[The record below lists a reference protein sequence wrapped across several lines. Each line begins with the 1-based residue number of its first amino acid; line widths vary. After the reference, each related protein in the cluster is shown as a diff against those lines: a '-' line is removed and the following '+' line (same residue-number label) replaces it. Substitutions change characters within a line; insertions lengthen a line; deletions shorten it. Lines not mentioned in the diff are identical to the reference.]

1 MVHVLHRGVTAHKAS
16 EPSAVRIVDHVDQQ
30 HLFPASFQPVVGT
43 GVPLHQ
49 LAKTLRRGR
58 HSWIFST
65 RYLCARHSLAPI
77 IHCRTVSRLTSISC
91 FLAKY
96 SAASVRPEFPV
107 HRLQQN
113 RYCLL
118 FRVGTDL
125 AVGRKSSQ
133 RVRHDF
139 VATAFQL
146 PQQPPHVPFRDPQ
159 FCCCLLLGGRHR
171 SGSQEARRRSQ

>member
-1 MVHVLHRGVTAHKAS
+1 MDLLDSLLVRSPQLGANHPLPHGLPAHFN
-16 EPSAVRIVDHVDQQ
+16 IVFLGQI
-30 HLFPASFQPVVGT
+30 
-43 GVPLHQ
+43 
-49 LAKTLRRGR
+49 LRSQR
-58 HSWIFST
+58 
-65 RYLCARHSLAPI
+65 
-77 IHCRTVSRLTSISC
+77 
-91 FLAKY
+91 
-96 SAASVRPEFPV
+96 RPEFPV

-133 RVRHDF
+133 RVSHDF

-146 PQQPPHVPFRDPQ
+146 PQQAPHVPFRDPQ